1 MSKTERHFSGMNVF
15 MNGFTKKRIFKKNTF
30 VKSFHK
36 KLGYIQLKEIHT
48 ICHKDNG
55 FLQFFP
61 NMNHIH
67 FVKISIDNEFDIIWK
82 IHDIHIGFS
91 F

>member
-1 MSKTERHFSGMNVF
+1 MNVF
-15 MNGFTKKRIFKKNTF
+15 MNGFTKKRIFKKITF

-36 KLGYIQLKEIHT
+36 KLGYIQSKEIHT
-48 ICHKDNG
+48 IFHEDND

-61 NMNHIH
+61 NMNHVQ

-82 IHDIHIGFS
+82 IHDIHMEFL

>member
-1 MSKTERHFSGMNVF
+1 LRKTVRHFSGMNVF
-15 MNGFTKKRIFKKNTF
+15 MNGFTKERIVKKITF

-36 KLGYIQLKEIHT
+36 KLRYVQSKEILT
-48 ICHKDNG
+48 IRYEDKG

-61 NMNHIH
+61 NRNHFH
-67 FVKISIDNEFDIIWK
+67 FVKISIDNEFNIIWK
-82 IHDIHIGFS
+82 IHDIHIEFS